1 MNNLSEI
8 TIPMVDVPILDK
20 IKWGLDM
27 AHSEVGFKV
36 KHMMVANVRG
46 LFKEFEASIVTTG
59 EDFMTAEIDFWL
71 DPSSVDTGSSDRDK
85 HIRSA
90 DFFDVEQFKQIH
102 FTGNTYEEVDHDG
115 SYELYGDLTI
125 KGITRRIKLDVE
137 FGGILKD
144 PWGNQKAIFNINGK
158 INRKDWGLNW
168 NAALETGGIL
178 VGEEVSIRADLQ
190 LFKQ

>member
-1 MNNLSEI
+1 MNDQTVTTTLNPE
-8 TIPMVDVPILDK
+8 TVATEK
-20 IKWGLDM
+20 IKWGIDM

-36 KHMMVANVRG
+36 KHLMVANVRG
-46 LFKEFEASIVTTG
+46 LFKEFQASIVTTG
-59 EDFMTAEIDFWL
+59 EDFMTAEIDFWM
-71 DPSSVDTGSSDRDK
+71 DPSSVDTGSVDRDK

-90 DFFDVEQFKQIH
+90 DFFDADQFKQIH

-125 KGITRRIKLDVE
+125 KGITKRIKLDVE

-144 PWGNQKAIFNINGK
+144 PWGNQKAVFNINGK

-168 NAALETGGIL
+168 NAALEAGGLL
-178 VGEEVSIRADLQ
+178 VGEEVSISADIQ

>member
-1 MNNLSEI
+1 MNNLSETMTPVLDPPI
-8 TIPMVDVPILDK
+8 TDK
-20 IKWGLDM
+20 IKWGIDM

-85 HIRSA
+85 HIRGA

-158 INRKDWGLNW
+158 INRKEWGLNW

>member
-1 MNNLSEI
+1 MNNLSETI
-8 TIPMVDVPILDK
+8 TPVADTPILNK
-20 IKWGLDM
+20 IKWGIDM

-85 HIRSA
+85 HIRGA

-158 INRKDWGLNW
+158 INRKEWGLNW